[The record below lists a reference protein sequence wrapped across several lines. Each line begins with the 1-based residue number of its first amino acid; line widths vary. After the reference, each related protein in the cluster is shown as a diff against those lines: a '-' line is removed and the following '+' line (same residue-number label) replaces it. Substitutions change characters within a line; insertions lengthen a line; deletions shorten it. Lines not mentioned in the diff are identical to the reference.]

1 MFFFDMRI
9 LFVLLIL
16 TIVVLVHE
24 IGHYVVARAL
34 GCRVSKIHIFFG
46 KIFSIKPNPRPDG
59 RPSWRD
65 TEYAIGW
72 LPLGGVTVY
81 EDQPLPYEHVDE
93 QGNKI
98 MVTPPGRSWYYS
110 NKPAWA
116 RLLIAIAGVSF
127 NLLTAVAILAAIV
140 FTTDY
145 EITPYVANRDGMYFS
160 SLAQLAGFR
169 NGDIPLRA
177 DNRPL
182 HYLTD
187 DEINEMLDA
196 KTVTVLRNH
205 TDTLDIAIPAS
216 LKSVYKS
223 SRHDPN
229 AYFMVY
235 QSKAG
240 SQQPV
245 VHVTIT
251 ASQSAR
257 LITDM
262 VINQVKGVV
271 YSMAGAM
278 GLKARYTIPF
288 SHDSYRVCVLSSMHA
303 HPFLTTLASFSIG
316 LFVLNLIP
324 IYPLDGG
331 AAAFCIYEMV
341 AHRRP
346 SRRFQ
351 NIVGMIGT
359 IVIIIIFWILPL
371 IV

>member
-1 MFFFDMRI
+1 MRI
-9 LFVLLIL
+9 LFILLIL

-24 IGHYVVARAL
+24 VGHFVVARLL
-34 GCRVSKIHIFFG
+34 GCRVSKIQIFFG

-65 TEYAIGW
+65 TEYALGW
-72 LPLGGVTVY
+72 IPLGGVTVY
-81 EDQPLPYEHVDE
+81 QDQPLPYETVDD

-98 MVTPPGRSWYYS
+98 TVTAPRHRWYYS
-110 NKPAWA
+110 SKPAWA
-116 RLLIAIAGVSF
+116 RLLIAIAGVFF
-127 NLLTAVAILAAIV
+127 NLFTAIVILAAIV

-145 EITPYVANRDGMYFS
+145 EVTPYIANRDGMYFS
-160 SLAQLAGFR
+160 ALAQLAGFR

-177 DNRPL
+177 DNRSL

-196 KTVTVLRNH
+196 KAVTVLRRH
-205 TDTLDIAIPAS
+205 TDTVDIAISPS
-216 LKSVYKS
+216 LKSAYRL

-235 QSKAG
+235 QSREG
-240 SQQPV
+240 VRQPV
-245 VHVTIT
+245 EHVNIT
-251 ASQSAR
+251 AGQSLR
-257 LITDM
+257 LVADM
-262 VINQVKGVV
+262 VFNQMKGVV
-271 YSMAGAM
+271 YSMADAI

-288 SHDSYRVCVLSSMHA
+288 SHDSYRVCVLKRMNA
-303 HPFLTTLASFSIG
+303 HSFLTSLASFSIG

-331 AAAFCIYEMV
+331 AAVFCLYEMV
-341 AHRRP
+341 THRRP
-346 SRRFQ
+346 SRTFQ
-351 NIVGMIGT
+351 NIVGMIGM
-359 IVIIIIFWILPL
+359 IAIIIIFWILPL